1 MLELNK
7 WFFVQLANF
16 LILLFLLNILLFR
29 PLLNLFKERKENID
43 GAIEEA
49 KRLNEKKDEEL
60 ARFNKELS
68 DAREKAKDFYNSLR
82 QEGLLKQK
90 EMIAQAQAEA
100 LKEIDAAQAEIRRE
114 TEKVRRLLGDDVR
127 RFSEEIV
134 EKLIEVEV

>member
-16 LILLFLLNILLFR
+16 LVLLFLLNILLFR

-90 EMIAQAQAEA
+90 EMIAQAQEEA
-100 LKEIDAAQAEIRRE
+100 LKEIEAAQAEIRRE
-114 TEKVRRLLGDDVR
+114 TGKVRKLLGDDVR

>member
-16 LILLFLLNILLFR
+16 LVLIFLLNVLLFR
-29 PLLNLFKERKENID
+29 PLFNLFKERKENIE
-43 GAIEEA
+43 GAIDEA

-60 ARFNKELS
+60 ARFNRELA

-90 EMIAQAQAEA
+90 EMIAQAQEEA
-100 LKEIDAAQAEIRRE
+100 LKEIEAAQAEIRRE
-114 TEKVRRLLGDDVR
+114 TERVRKMLGDDVR

-134 EKLIEVEV
+134 EKLVGV

>member
-16 LILLFLLNILLFR
+16 LILLVLLNILLFR

-49 KRLNEKKDEEL
+49 KSLTEKKDEGL
-60 ARFNKELS
+60 SRFNKELF
-68 DAREKAKDFYNSLR
+68 DAREKAKDFYNTLR

-90 EMIAQAQAEA
+90 EIVAQAQEVA
-100 LKEIDAAQAEIRRE
+100 LKEIEVAQAEIRRE
-114 TEKVRRLLGDDVR
+114 TEKVRKLLGDDVR

-134 EKLIEVEV
+134 EKLVEVEV

>member
-1 MLELNK
+1 MIELNK

-16 LILLFLLNILLFR
+16 LVLLFLLNILLFR

-60 ARFNKELS
+60 ARFNKELA
-68 DAREKAKDFYNSLR
+68 DAREKAKEFYNSLR

-90 EMIAQAQAEA
+90 EMIAQAQEEA
-100 LKEIDAAQAEIRRE
+100 LKEIEAAQAEIRRE
-114 TEKVRRLLGDDVR
+114 TEKVRKLLGDDVR

-134 EKLIEVEV
+134 EKLVEVEV

>member
-1 MLELNK
+1 MIELNK

-16 LILLFLLNILLFR
+16 LVLLFLLNILLFR
-29 PLLNLFKERKENID
+29 PILNLFRERKENID

-49 KRLNEKKDEEL
+49 RRLNEKKDEEL
-60 ARFNKELS
+60 ARFNRELA

-90 EMIAQAQAEA
+90 EMIAQAQEEA
-100 LKEIDAAQAEIRRE
+100 LKEIEAAQAEIRRE

>member
-16 LILLFLLNILLFR
+16 LVLLFLLNILLFR

-90 EMIAQAQAEA
+90 EMIVQAQEEA
-100 LKEIDAAQAEIRRE
+100 LKEIEAAQAEIRRE

>member
-1 MLELNK
+1 MIELNK

-16 LILLFLLNILLFR
+16 LVLLFLLNILLFR

-49 KRLNEKKDEEL
+49 KRLNERKDEEL
-60 ARFNKELS
+60 ARFNKELA

-90 EMIAQAQAEA
+90 EMIAQAQVEA
-100 LKEIDAAQAEIRRE
+100 LKEIEAAQAEIRKE
-114 TEKVRRLLGDDVR
+114 TEKVRKLLGDDVR